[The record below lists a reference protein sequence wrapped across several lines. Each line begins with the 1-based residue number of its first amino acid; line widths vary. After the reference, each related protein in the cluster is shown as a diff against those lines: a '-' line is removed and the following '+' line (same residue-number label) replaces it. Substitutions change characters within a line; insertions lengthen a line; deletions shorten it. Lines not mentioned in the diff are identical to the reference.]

1 MAKRK
6 PTQHSESESEAGPEA
21 SDNED
26 FRSKII
32 KKLTPENILHLKG
45 TNIEEKNAEICHQ
58 FRYNGGHI
66 PDPIQELF
74 SKRCIIKPFLHWFA
88 TSTPFDLVPPKPKK
102 KYLHIIGEKKNV
114 PGCEYTDFEDLR
126 IYFFYSQKLTNWLRI
141 HVGDFLVITTDLQK
155 KSLKEAMGL
164 KDMHN
169 SPDIKSSKALVSH
182 CEGKKNHLDSQ
193 DKIMNLLKDGKQ
205 PIEVYREFREDKET
219 ILEFLTNSFIYEKM
233 AEYEEKL
240 KKI

>member
-1 MAKRK
+1 
-6 PTQHSESESEAGPEA
+6 
-21 SDNED
+21 
-26 FRSKII
+26 
-32 KKLTPENILHLKG
+32 
-45 TNIEEKNAEICHQ
+45 
-58 FRYNGGHI
+58 
-66 PDPIQELF
+66 
-74 SKRCIIKPFLHWFA
+74 
-88 TSTPFDLVPPKPKK
+88 
-102 KYLHIIGEKKNV
+102 
-114 PGCEYTDFEDLR
+114 
-126 IYFFYSQKLTNWLRI
+126 
-141 HVGDFLVITTDLQK
+141 
-155 KSLKEAMGL
+155 
-164 KDMHN
+164 MHN